1 MRNQIRTTQRVTSPM
16 KKLLLLAAIS
26 FAAPAYAG
34 PYEQGYTA
42 GALYG
47 AACAVMQGRVSES
60 QAGLAVAVTLR
71 NKGISP
77 SYASDPAAQKLAHLL
92 YVRNGGC
99 R

>member
-1 MRNQIRTTQRVTSPM
+1 M
-16 KKLLLLAAIS
+16 KRLLLLAALS

-34 PYEQGYTA
+34 SYEQGYTG
-42 GALYG
+42 GALYA

-60 QAGLAVAVTLR
+60 QAGLVVAMTLR
-71 NKGISP
+71 KEGISP
-77 SYASDPAAQKLAHLL
+77 SYASDPAAQKLAHLM